1 MGLSTKYLIFPEQ
14 IVRVCM
20 VTISKAGEFGSM
32 TEEEAIKRQ
41 IVGKESQPQT
51 NPMLVSMQIEAMQLV
66 LRRMRASRGMMLDPI
81 TNEKLSNIANQ

>member
-1 MGLSTKYLIFPEQ
+1 
-14 IVRVCM
+14 
-20 VTISKAGEFGSM
+20 M

-41 IVGKESQPQT
+41 IGGKESQSQT